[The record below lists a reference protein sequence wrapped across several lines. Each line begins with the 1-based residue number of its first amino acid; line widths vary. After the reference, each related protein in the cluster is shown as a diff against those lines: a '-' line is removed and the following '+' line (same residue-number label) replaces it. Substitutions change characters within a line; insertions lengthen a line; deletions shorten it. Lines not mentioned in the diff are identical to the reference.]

1 MDASEVLLDQRKR
14 TAAGK
19 RWVERK
25 PRGLKRFALTKVARG
40 DGADLPTVDMRSMLG
55 RRYREIAVA
64 LIGDAG
70 GLDRC
75 SAIKLHLIRRFA
87 ACAAFAEKIEARAV
101 DGKEI
106 DTTQYAIFVGAL
118 TRLARLLGTGRVP
131 VEVPSLE
138 EYLAQRRNGDAAQAP
153 PIEGEAVEGDVI
165 DDDDADDDADGEL

>member
-1 MDASEVLLDQRKR
+1 MDDSEVLLDQRKR

-40 DGADLPTVDMRSMLG
+40 DGADLPTVDMRSILG

-70 GLDRC
+70 GLDRV
-75 SAIKLHLIRRFA
+75 SAVKLHLIRRFA

-106 DTTQYAIFVGAL
+106 DITQYAIFVGAL

-138 EYLAQRRNGDAAQAP
+138 DYLANLQRRNGDAASEP
-153 PIEGEAVEGDVI
+153 PIEGEVDDVI
-165 DDDDADDDADGEL
+165 DDDDT